1 MDRIELPE
9 HLNQVSHRVIG
20 CAIEVH
26 RELGVGLLESVYE
39 AALCAE
45 FDRAGL
51 GYARQTPFV
60 GEYRGHPLPPQRID
74 LMVEDQIIVE
84 LKAVRGVDDLHL
96 AQLLSYLR
104 LTGKPLGLLINFH
117 APTIQKGT
125 YRRINSKV
133 VRSPNSSIASPPSAS
148 SA

>member
-1 MDRIELPE
+1 MDRTELPE
-9 HLNQVSHRVIG
+9 VLNQISHRIIG

-45 FDRAGL
+45 LDRAGL
-51 GYARQTPFV
+51 RYARQIPFV
-60 GEYRGHPLPPQRID
+60 GEYRGQPLPPQRID
-74 LMVEDQIIVE
+74 LMVEDEVILE
-84 LKAVRGVDDLHL
+84 LKAVRAVDDLHL

-104 LTGKPLGLLINFH
+104 LTNKPLGLLINFH

-125 YRRINSKV
+125 YRRINSKII
-133 VRSPNSSIASPPSAS
+133 RTPNSPNLSSPSAS

>member
-1 MDRIELPE
+1 MERKELPE
-9 HLNQVSHRVIG
+9 HLNQISHRIIG

-39 AALCAE
+39 AAVCAE
-45 FDRAGL
+45 FDRAGIR
-51 GYARQTPFV
+51 YARQLPFV
-60 GEYRGHPLPPQRID
+60 GEYRGRPLPPQRID
-74 LMVEDQIIVE
+74 LMVEDQVIVE
-84 LKAVRGVDDLHL
+84 LKAVRAVDDLHL

-104 LTGKPLGLLINFH
+104 LTGRPLGILINFH

-125 YRRINSKV
+125 YRRVNSKV
-133 VRSPNSSIASPPSAS
+133 VRTPNAFNHTPPSAS

>member
-1 MDRIELPE
+1 MERTELPE
-9 HLNQVSHRVIG
+9 ALNQISHRIIG

-26 RELGVGLLESVYE
+26 RELGAGLLESVYE

-51 GYARQTPFV
+51 RYARQIPFV
-60 GEYRGHPLPPQRID
+60 GEYRGQPLPPQRID
-74 LMVEDQIIVE
+74 LMVEDEVILE
-84 LKAVRGVDDLHL
+84 LKAVRAVDDLHL

-104 LTGKPLGLLINFH
+104 LTHKALGILINFH

-125 YRRINSKV
+125 YRRINSKLA
-133 VRSPNSSIASPPSAS
+133 RPPNTFTSNPSSSS